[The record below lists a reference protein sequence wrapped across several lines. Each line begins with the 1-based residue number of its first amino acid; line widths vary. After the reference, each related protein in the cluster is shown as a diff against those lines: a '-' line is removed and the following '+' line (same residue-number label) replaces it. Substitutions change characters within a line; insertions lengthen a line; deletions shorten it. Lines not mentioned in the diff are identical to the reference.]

1 MTGKTVQQAAAIL
14 NIPKSTL
21 RYYDKVDLLKPTR
34 KENGYR
40 IYKELDLI
48 MIKYIVVMKY
58 GEFNLEETQLVLN
71 MIGTETTASCKEKTE
86 LLIESKK
93 KVFQAK
99 IDYYKQML
107 SLFEK
112 IPEINDLNL
121 EKENE
126 IDRYI
131 EEIYHMISEN
141 GTINE

>member
-71 MIGTETTASCKEKTE
+71 MIGTETTASCREKTE

>member
-58 GEFNLEETQLVLN
+58 GEFNLEETQLVLK
-71 MIGTETTASCKEKTE
+71 MIGTETTASCREKTE